1 MLILFPKTQNFRQS
15 QMQNRGKFLLK
26 QPFVLKVTGTR
37 VKYSAVK
44 FSARVG
50 TVVISDIRRA
60 GTRLARCYIIGDAA
74 DN

>member
-1 MLILFPKTQNFRQS
+1 MYLMLILFPKTQSFRQS
-15 QMQNRGKFLLK
+15 QMQDRGKSLLK
-26 QPFVLKVTGTR
+26 HPFVSKVTIMR
-37 VKYSAVK
+37 VK
-44 FSARVG
+44 FSAVVRVG